1 MKFLPGI
8 GVGDLRGSLGGTTA
22 SRNTY
27 GSYFRRKVTP
37 VNTNTNAQQLVRQ
50 RLATISQLWSGLTA
64 NERKT
69 WNEMAPQFSRT
80 NVFGDQV
87 PLTGFNL
94 FVRLNRNLLEIGEA
108 TISAAPQPQAVPG
121 FTSVGLTADTGG
133 GTYEVAFT
141 PLIPATIKVI
151 VYATAPLSAGI
162 SFVKSE
168 FREIDVLITG
178 ELTPVNLVA
187 NYITKF
193 GALPPVG
200 AKSFVRLRPILIAT
214 GQAGSAIQAS
224 DIAI

>member
-1 MKFLPGI
+1 MKFLPGL

-50 RLATISQLWSGLTA
+50 RLATISQAWSGLTPG
-64 NERKT
+64 ERT
-69 WNEMAPQFSRT
+69 AWNEVANQFSRT

-94 FVRLNRNLLEIGEA
+94 FVKLNRNLLEIGEA
-108 TISAAPQPQAVPG
+108 QISTAPQPKAVPG
-121 FTSVGLTADTGG
+121 FTSLGLTADTGG
-133 GTYEVAFT
+133 GTYEAAFT
-141 PLIPATIKVI
+141 PAIPASIKVL
-151 VYATAPLSAGI
+151 VYATAPLSAGV

-168 FREIDVLITG
+168 FRLIDT
-178 ELTPVNLVA
+178 LTTAETTPEDLAAV
-187 NYITKF
+187 YIVKF

-200 AKSFVRLRPILIAT
+200 AKSFIRFRSILIAS
-214 GQAGSAIQAS
+214 GQPGAIIQDS